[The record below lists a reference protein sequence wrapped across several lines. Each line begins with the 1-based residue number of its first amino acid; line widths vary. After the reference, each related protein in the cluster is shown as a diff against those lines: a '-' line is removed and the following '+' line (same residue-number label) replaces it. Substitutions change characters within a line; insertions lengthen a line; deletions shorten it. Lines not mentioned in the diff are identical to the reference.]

1 MKTRTIVAIAGIML
15 LIQGCGKT
23 ECDGYAPEG
32 TEISW
37 TAYNT
42 VKQVHDYFSYLNTS
56 NQHRTDTVM
65 MWGYVIGKDDTNYF
79 RSEYESARA
88 EHNYFLLVFLCDDPT
103 ARLGDGRHAGRLSM
117 NVYSYDDEMEWILD
131 YRVGKRV
138 FLKGFCYAS
147 DPTDDRGCH
156 WLVDFNVISAF
167 VE

>member
-1 MKTRTIVAIAGIML
+1 MKVRTIVAIAGIML

-23 ECDGYAPEG
+23 KCDGYAPEG

-42 VKQVHDYFSYLNTS
+42 VEQVHDYFSYLNTS
-56 NQHRTDTVM
+56 NQHKADTVM

-79 RSEYESARA
+79 RSEYESAERW
-88 EHNYFLLVFLCDDPT
+88 LLVFLCDDPT
-103 ARLGDGRHAGRLSM
+103 ARLHDGRHAGRVSV
-117 NVYSYDDEMEWILD
+117 NVYGSLDKMEWILD

-138 FLKGFCYAS
+138 FLKGFCHAS

>member
-23 ECDGYAPEG
+23 KCDGYAPEG

-42 VKQVHDYFSYLNTS
+42 VEQVVDYFSYLYTS

-79 RSEYESARA
+79 RSEYESA
-88 EHNYFLLVFLCDDPT
+88 EHFLLVYLCDDPT
-103 ARLGDGRHAGRLSM
+103 ARRVDGGNHVRRIAI
-117 NVYSYDDEMEWILD
+117 NVYGSLDRMEWILD

-138 FLKGFCYAS
+138 FLKGFCFAS
-147 DPTDDRGCH
+147 DSFGGGACN
-156 WLVDFNVISAF
+156 WLTAFQVISAF